1 MEQGG
6 AMERKQWWLGCGQAV
21 LAMLLLGVVSMAA
34 AQERG
39 WQAVATPDEQ
49 SVEVPLHKSRIV
61 TLAAPARRVSVG
73 NPAIA
78 DLLILQSR
86 QVYVV
91 GKSLGSTN
99 VVLWDARDNVISSID
114 VVVTHDLDSLKEK
127 LHRLLPGE
135 PVAVHSS
142 QGAIVLTGEV
152 SSPAKMDAAM
162 RLALTHAQ
170 EAGDQKADTA
180 ASVLNMMQVGG
191 AQQVMLEVKVA
202 EVART
207 LIRRMGIKFN
217 AFNAEGNW
225 TIGAVNGGATI
236 GGPTIPGF
244 PGGGAPIVNPGN
256 IRPTPISIGDKGLL
270 ASFISGH
277 SVFNIMID
285 AAKEDGLAKVLA
297 EPTLTALT
305 GQEASFLAGGEFP
318 IPVADRDG
326 VKITFKEFG
335 VGLKFVP
342 VVLDSGTISLKVNVS
357 VSEVVTQNAAIVDI
371 RRTAQSFFV
380 PSLAKRSASSTVEL
394 GAGQTMGIAGLIN
407 ENLRQRVDKFP
418 GLGEIPIL
426 GALFRSQE
434 FEKGETELVIFVTPH
449 FAKPIARE
457 QMRLPTDDFVEPNA
471 VEFYLMGR
479 IEGDPGRRPERTP
492 AALERG
498 GMEGRFGH
506 QL

>member
-1 MEQGG
+1 
-6 AMERKQWWLGCGQAV
+6 MERTRRRLGWGWVILAGLL
-21 LAMLLLGVVSMAA
+21 LAMTGVAG

-39 WQAVATPDEQ
+39 WQSFNSPNEQ

-61 TLAAPARRVSVG
+61 SLDAPARRISVG

-99 VVLWDARDNVISSID
+99 VVLWDQNDNVVSSIN

-127 LHRLLPGE
+127 LHQLLPGE

-142 QGAIVLTGEV
+142 QGSIVLTGEV
-152 SSPAKMDAAM
+152 SSAAKMDAAL

-170 EAGDQKADTA
+170 ESGDQKDAA
-180 ASVLNMMQVGG
+180 GASVLNMMQVGG
-191 AQQVMLEVKVA
+191 AHQVMLEVKVA
-202 EVART
+202 EISRT

-217 AFNAEGNW
+217 AFNADGNW
-225 TIGAVNGGATI
+225 TIGAVHGGATI
-236 GGPTIPGF
+236 GGPAVPGF
-244 PGGGAPIVNPGN
+244 PGGGAPISNPGN
-256 IRPTPISIGDKGLL
+256 IRPNPISIGDKGLL
-270 ASFISGH
+270 GSFMSGQ

-297 EPTLTALT
+297 EPTLTTMT

-318 IPVADRDG
+318 IPVANRDG
-326 VKITFKEFG
+326 VRVEFKDFG
-335 VGLKFVP
+335 VALKFLP
-342 VVLDSGTISLKVNVS
+342 VVLDSGTISLKVNIA

-371 RRTAQSFFV
+371 DRTAQSFFV

-407 ENLRQRVDKFP
+407 ESLRQRVDKFP
-418 GLGEIPIL
+418 GLGEIPVL

-449 FAKPIARE
+449 FAKPTTRE
-457 QMRLPTDDFVEPNA
+457 QVRLPTDDFVEPSA
-471 VEFYLMGR
+471 AEFYLMGR
-479 IEGDPGRRPERTP
+479 IEGQSQRRRNPP
-492 AALERG
+492 AVSLERG
-498 GMEGRFGH
+498 GLEGRFGH